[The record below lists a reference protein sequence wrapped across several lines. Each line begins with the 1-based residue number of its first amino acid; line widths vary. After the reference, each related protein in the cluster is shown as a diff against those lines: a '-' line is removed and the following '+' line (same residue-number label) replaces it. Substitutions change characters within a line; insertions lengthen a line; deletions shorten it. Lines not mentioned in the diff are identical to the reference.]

1 MGDVAEAFV
10 WACTLDVSARK
21 PGNVSLA
28 SAGHR
33 MQAQQFI
40 DSARAAAPAIA
51 GIGPGQRVG
60 ARIEAAM
67 RATLA
72 AVGCNTNLGIVL
84 LCAPLAAASEAAAAP
99 GAQALRQALQL
110 VLAGLDLADAQAAFR
125 AIALT
130 QPAGLGQVAQQDVHA
145 PPSVGLRQAMALA
158 AGRDSVAR
166 QYEAGYA
173 DLFDPALAW
182 FGAVAGPP
190 EQALQRVF
198 LEALVRWPDSHI
210 VRKHGEAAAHC
221 VMQEA
226 LPWCERARA
235 GQALD
240 ADPAWAA
247 WDESLKARGLNPG
260 TSADLCVATAFLW
273 CLLHPHM

>member
-1 MGDVAEAFV
+1 MADVAEAFV
-10 WACTLDVSARK
+10 WACSLDVAARK

-40 DSARAAAPAIA
+40 ASARAAAPAIA
-51 GIGPGQRVG
+51 AAGQPVG
-60 ARIEAAM
+60 ARIELAM

-84 LCAPLAAASEAAAAP
+84 LCAPLAVAAESAVPP
-99 GAQALRQALQL
+99 GAKGLRRALQQ
-110 VLAGLDLADAQAAFR
+110 VLDTLDLADAQAAFR

-145 PPSVGLRQAMALA
+145 PPSVTLRAAMALA

-166 QYEAGYA
+166 QYDEGYA
-173 DLFDPALAW
+173 DLFDRALGW
-182 FGAVAGPP
+182 FGGVVGPP

-210 VRKHGEAAAHC
+210 VRKHGEAAAHT

-226 LPWCERARA
+226 LPWCDRARA
-235 GQALD
+235 GLSMD
-240 ADPAWAA
+240 ADPTWAA

-260 TSADLCVATAFLW
+260 TSADLCVATAFLHG
-273 CLLHPHM
+273 LLHMHMCR